1 MSDHKFKLI
10 MLIEDSNIDNFIN
23 AKVLELTHFAEK
35 VITKLSAM
43 SALSYFENNVD
54 SESDVPDVIFLDIR
68 MPEMDGFQFLEAFEN
83 LPEFI
88 RNKPKI
94 IMLSSSIDTLDQS
107 RALHNKLVHSYISKP
122 LTKDNLLSINF

>member
-43 SALSYFENNVD
+43 SALSYFQNNVD
-54 SESDVPDVIFLDIR
+54 SESDIPDVIFLDIR

-83 LPEFI
+83 LPEYI

-122 LTKDNLLSINF
+122 LTKDNLLSITF